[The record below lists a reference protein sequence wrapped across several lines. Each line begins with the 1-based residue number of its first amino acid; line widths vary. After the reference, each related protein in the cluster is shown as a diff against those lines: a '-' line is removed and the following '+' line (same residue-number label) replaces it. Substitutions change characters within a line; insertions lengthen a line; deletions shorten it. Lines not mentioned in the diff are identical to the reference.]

1 MPSILIH
8 RVAPVKHT
16 RLFNQFK
23 ESTSDRHSSSFSVE
37 QLINKINNTVSY
49 DDVPDRVVFGYNY
62 LEHRGLGA
70 KDIADIVNITNKITA
85 SKFGV
90 PVKQIQL
97 TGAARRPISNE
108 FYNDLKNNGFHGGC
122 LSAEAYGLEHAL
134 DAHSQWLKDPDR
146 WHTEI
151 LPADAKIITSPKPIE
166 IELTFRQQQVLHLIK
181 NRGLTNG
188 RIAKELGISEQAVKQ
203 HITLILK
210 KYGVQSRT
218 QLVLASGEG
227 LRI

>member
-1 MPSILIH
+1 
-8 RVAPVKHT
+8 VAV
-16 RLFNQFK
+16 
-23 ESTSDRHSSSFSVE
+23 
-37 QLINKINNTVSY
+37 
-49 DDVPDRVVFGYNY
+49 
-62 LEHRGLGA
+62 
-70 KDIADIVNITNKITA
+70 
-85 SKFGV
+85 
-90 PVKQIQL
+90 
-97 TGAARRPISNE
+97 RPISNKL
-108 FYNDLKNNGFHGGC
+108 YNDLKNSGFQGSTISP
-122 LSAEAYGLEHAL
+122 LTYGMEHCK
-134 DAHSQWLKDPDR
+134 DVYSQWLKDSDR
-146 WHTEI
+146 WSVDM
-151 LPADAKIITSPKPIE
+151 LPADAKIVTNPKPLE